1 MKDNTKV
8 FLKAIT
14 NAFLPEFMD
23 SDELKISTLSQDTQ
37 DALQSFLDDQMGDV
51 DEGTY
56 KQFTYEHIN
65 KFFQTKS
72 IFKENKEGPSKQLKT
87 ILGGFGVRRTA
98 DGYNVIDTYDFHP
111 RKKFVNTDDGVLT
124 EDSKKVN
131 VGYTDVALQ
140 LAYNL
145 FTGTGEGGRLY
156 EPARMLGGILLPEN
170 EDRSP
175 LDPTT
180 SNSLA
185 IDWNIGEGQS
195 VKQSKLTNSV
205 IAGLP
210 SKPKSTSTRNREN

>member
-23 SDELKISTLSQDTQ
+23 SDELKMSTLSQDTQ

-72 IFKENKEGPSKQLKT
+72 IFEENIEGASKQLKT

-111 RKKFVNTDDGVLT
+111 RKKTVEGDDGK
-124 EDSKKVN
+124 SKEVN

-145 FTGTGEGGRLY
+145 YTGGGEEGKLY
-156 EPARMLGGILLPEN
+156 GPARMLGGLLLPEN
-170 EDRSP
+170 EDRSVI
-175 LDPTT
+175 DPKT
-180 SNSLA
+180 SNSLS

-195 VKQSKLTNSV
+195 VRQSKLTNSV
-205 IAGLP
+205 LAGLP